1 MKKNMYPLDGRKNKD
16 WKITSSFGPRLH
28 PIEKIKKHHNG
39 DDLWGPASTMKVRS
53 WKAGTVVAAGT
64 SKLKNKD
71 GSLGGVGYYVDVRSK
86 VDGVWYTTRYAHLR
100 KDSLLVVKG
109 QKVEAGTVL
118 GIMGNTGAST
128 ARHLHI
134 EICKGKS
141 IAWNLLGKG
150 YVSPIKFIESQIE
163 KEKLSPEA

>member
-1 MKKNMYPLDGRKNKD
+1 MYPLEGKKNKD
-16 WKITSSFGPRLH
+16 WRITSGFGPRLH

-53 WKAGTVVAAGT
+53 WTSGTVVAAGT
-64 SKLKNKD
+64 SKLRNKD

-86 VDGVWYTTRYAHLR
+86 VDGSWYTTRYAHLR
-100 KDSLLVVKG
+100 KDSLRVVKG
-109 QKVEAGTVL
+109 QKIVAGEIV

-134 EICKGKS
+134 EICRGRT
-141 IAWNLLGKG
+141 IAWNLFGKG
-150 YVSPIKFIESQIE
+150 YVSPIKFIEEQIS
-163 KEKLSPEA
+163 KEKLANKA